1 MTTPRTI
8 LKYKSNDELRVPLS
22 DIKAGTNVEIVRD
35 KDDAGLDADSL
46 TINNTSPYIPIEG
59 TIREIKIIET
69 TVSDVTTNTVR
80 LEENLKLR
88 DGKIT
93 FGDVIT
99 TIADIED
106 NCVFLHSVTMP

>member
-8 LKYKSNDELRVPLS
+8 LKYKSNGELRIPLS
-22 DIKAGTNVEIVRD
+22 DIKPGTNVEIVRD
-35 KDDAGLDADSL
+35 KDDAGLDTDSL

-99 TIADIED
+99 TIDDIED
-106 NCVFLHSVTMP
+106 NCVFLHSVIMP